1 MIFRM
6 AVAALL
12 LSSVSAAQTPK
23 PMYALVPLGHGENG
37 DWAFLRFYQHDN
49 AELKLDG
56 DRVVFLGDS
65 ITQAWA
71 QEAFIAG
78 NAHYVG
84 RGISGQTTQQMVV
97 RFRADVIALKP
108 LLVHIMAG
116 TNDVAGNNGPE
127 SDADIEGA
135 IESMVELALANRIKV
150 VLASIPPA
158 ADFEWHP
165 GLNPAPRIRQLN
177 AWIKSYAS
185 RTGIG
190 YVDYWPALATESGA
204 MKANLSMDGVH
215 PNSQGYKAMQFL
227 TEAAIQSALR
237 KPLGKVGGCEYPQF
251 DRPAALSSDFTFQG
265 NSASSSAA
273 VIASGRCS

>member
-1 MIFRM
+1 MIFRI
-6 AVAALL
+6 AVAAVLL
-12 LSSVSAAQTPK
+12 GNISVAQAPPPT
-23 PMYALVPLGHGENG
+23 LVPPGHGESG
-37 DWAFLRFYQHDN
+37 DWALLSFYRHDN
-49 AELKLDG
+49 AALKLDR
-56 DRVVFLGDS
+56 DRIVFLGDS
-65 ITQAWA
+65 ITQAWTR
-71 QEAFIAG
+71 EPLFAG

-108 LLVHIMAG
+108 LLVHIMGG
-116 TNDVAGNNGPE
+116 TNDVAGNDGPE

-135 IESMVELALANRIKV
+135 LESMVELALANRIKV

-158 ADFEWHP
+158 IDFEWHP

-190 YVDYWPALATESGA
+190 YVDYWPALATEGGA

-215 PNSQGYKAMQFL
+215 PNSQAYNAMQSL
-227 TEAAIQSALR
+227 TEAAIKSALH
-237 KPLGKVGGCEYPQF
+237 KPLGKVC
-251 DRPAALSSDFTFQG
+251 
-265 NSASSSAA
+265 
-273 VIASGRCS
+273 GRD